1 MVTAAVPHRETSHQP
16 VAIVGMGA
24 LFPGAGNLAEYWN
37 NLVRGVDS
45 VTDVPA
51 DRWDDTFYDPG
62 ARDHPRADAFYCR
75 RGGFV
80 EADIDPARFGIMPNS
95 VDDIEP
101 DQLIALRVA
110 ADAIDDAGGA
120 GALPT
125 DRSRIGVV
133 LGRGGYLTPGLVRL
147 DQQVRT
153 AHQLVRTLGEIMPD
167 LTGDQLEQVKE
178 AFQAQL
184 RPPTSDA
191 AIGLVPNLSASRI
204 ANRLDLRGPAY
215 TVDAAC
221 ASSLV
226 AVDQA
231 IAELASGRCDMMLA
245 GGVHH
250 CHDVTLWSVFSQLG
264 ALSPAQQIR
273 PFDARAD
280 GVLIGEGTGI
290 IALKRL
296 ADAERDGDR
305 VYAVIAGTGVA
316 SDGRTASL
324 FNPDPSGQVTA
335 VQRAWEAAA
344 LDPTAPGAIGLL
356 EAHGTG
362 TVAGDTAELSTLAEV
377 FGPHADSEHQP
388 VLGTVKSMI
397 GHAMPAAG
405 AAGIIKAALA
415 LHHRTLLPTLHC
427 EQPHP
432 MLAGSRFAPIAEARP
447 WQQHASGQARRAG
460 VNAFGF
466 GGINAHII
474 LEEAPVRATTIT
486 VREPR
491 RILRI
496 AAPTAADLAAA
507 LDVPDADLLATPAT
521 GSGPAR
527 IAIDEPTPKRLG
539 LARKAV
545 ARGVPWR
552 GRSSM
557 WFTPAPLL
565 GPGGGK
571 VAMVFPGLE
580 ADFAP
585 DVTEVARELGMQ
597 LGGNSMSTEQIGAH
611 GAAVFQ
617 LGRVLH
623 RALAERGVTAGA
635 LAGHSVGEWSAM
647 TQGGMFDKAEIDTF
661 LDRFDPA
668 SITVPGVEFAVIGTT
683 AARVREALR
692 DCPRVVLS
700 HDNAPNQSMVCGP
713 GKAVTALVEQF
724 RAEGIISQVLPFQSG
739 FHTPML
745 IPFLE
750 PIIRD
755 LDALTIRAAT
765 VPVWSANT
773 TEPFPA
779 APIEIRAIYLRHL
792 VETVRFREL
801 ITRMH
806 DAGNSVFIQMG
817 TGQVSALIGDILQD
831 REHLAI
837 PAHTAKA
844 SAADQLDRV
853 LAALWVEGHRTGA
866 EAPVARQGR
875 RMAIAMGGPL
885 VSIPMAQRS
894 GLALHR
900 RQPLAGAIDTSP
912 PAAPAASAW
921 GAEFSALIADTQRV
935 AQELMTAASAPR
947 AARPAA
953 PRPQP
958 PMPQP
963 PEQQPPAQQP
973 PRPSRTTLE
982 VSLDAMP
989 YLIDHSFFKMPE
1001 GWPIDEDRWPVVPAT
1016 TLVHHMM
1023 EHASS
1028 SAPGRV
1034 PVALADVRFQKWLP
1048 VIPSATVPIIV
1059 EPENS
1064 TTVTVTLQGHARARI
1079 ALDGQYPA
1087 QPAKWH
1093 IDPSTEQPPTDE
1105 APELYTR
1112 RWMFHG
1118 PQCQGVTELTAI
1130 GDRHVRGLLR
1140 APAAPGALLDNAG
1153 QLLGYWVQTT
1163 MTDRST
1169 VFPVGMDRIEFHGHH
1184 PAPGSIVECTIL
1196 IREVTHQFIT
1206 ADIQMIADGAVWA
1219 QITGWQDRRFDS
1231 NPAIR
1236 ATDCEPEH
1244 NTLATLHQEGWAEV
1258 AEMWPD
1264 LATRELVVRK
1274 MLGAP
1279 ERDQYEAVPPRR
1291 KRQWL
1296 LGRIAAKDAI
1306 RQLLWRTAAAGI
1318 FPQEIEIGNEPGG
1331 APFATGT
1338 HGRSLPPLTLSIAHC
1353 AELGVAIAASSPC
1366 GVDVEEVLERDTT
1379 TENAALTEHE
1389 RGLLDTLASSADRAL
1404 WFTRFWTAKEAVAKM
1419 ARTGLDGAPKQFE
1432 VITASP
1438 DSLIVRHLG
1447 IDHPVRTTVTRNPLP
1462 LPPRTY
1468 VVAWTDQSG
1477 TSHTDEG
1484 TQNP

>member
-1 MVTAAVPHRETSHQP
+1 MPHQQ

-24 LFPGAGNLAEYWN
+24 LFPGASNLGEYWN

-45 VTDVPA
+45 ITEVPA
-51 DRWDDTFYDPG
+51 DRWDDTLYDPS
-62 ARDHPRADAFYCR
+62 AREHPRADAFYCR

-80 EADIDPARFGIMPNS
+80 EADIDPERFGIMPNS

-110 ADAIDDAGGA
+110 ADTIDDAGGIA
-120 GALPT
+120 ALPA

-153 AHQLVRTLGEIMPD
+153 AHQLVRTLGEIMPE
-167 LTGDQLEQVKE
+167 LTGEQLHQVKE

-250 CHDVTLWSVFSQLG
+250 CHDVTLWSVFNQLG

-273 PFDARAD
+273 PFDTRAD

-290 IALKRL
+290 VALKRL

-305 VYAVIAGTGVA
+305 IYAVITGTGVA

-335 VQRAWEAAA
+335 VRRAWEAAA
-344 LDPTAPGAIGLL
+344 LDPAAPGAIGLL

-362 TVAGDTAELSTLAEV
+362 TVAGDSAELTTLAEI
-377 FGPHADSEHQP
+377 FGPHTASEQQP
-388 VLGTVKSMI
+388 VIGTVKSMI

-405 AAGIIKAALA
+405 AAGLIKAALA

-427 EQPHP
+427 EQPHA
-432 MLAGSRFAPIAEARP
+432 MLAGSRFAPIAAAQP
-447 WQQHASGQARRAG
+447 WQQHPTGQARRAG

-491 RILRI
+491 RILRL
-496 AAPTAADLAAA
+496 AAPTAADLATA
-507 LDVPDADLLATPAT
+507 LDVADADLLATTAT

-527 IAIDEPTPKRLG
+527 IAIDEPTPKRLA

-545 ARGVPWR
+545 ARGAAWR
-552 GRSSM
+552 GRSNM
-557 WFTPAPLL
+557 WFTPSPLL

-585 DVTEVARELGMQ
+585 DVTEVARELGMP
-597 LGGNSMSTEQIGAH
+597 LSGLATGTEQIGAH

-647 TQGGMFDKAEIDTF
+647 TQGGMFDTNEIDAF

-683 AARVREALR
+683 ADRVREALGAFP
-692 DCPRVVLS
+692 DVVLS

-713 GKAVTALVEQF
+713 GKNVAALVEKF
-724 RAEGIISQVLPFQSG
+724 RADGIISQVLPFQSG

-765 VPVWSANT
+765 VPVWSATT
-773 TEPFPA
+773 TEKFPA
-779 APIEIRAIYLRHL
+779 DPIEIRAIYLRHL

-806 DAGNSVFIQMG
+806 DDGNSVFIQMG
-817 TGQVSALIGDILQD
+817 TGQVSALIGDILAD
-831 REHLAI
+831 RDHLAI
-837 PAHTAKA
+837 PAHTTKA

-853 LAALWVEGHRTGA
+853 IAALWVEGHHTRA
-866 EAPVARQGR
+866 DAPSPRQGR
-875 RMAIAMGGPL
+875 RMPIAMGGPL
-885 VSIPMAQRS
+885 VSIPLAQRA
-894 GLALHR
+894 GLAPRSRLP
-900 RQPLAGAIDTSP
+900 QAGAIDASV
-912 PAAPAASAW
+912 PAAPATSAW
-921 GAEFSALIADTQRV
+921 GAEFSALVADTQRV
-935 AQELMTAASAPR
+935 AQELMAAASAPR
-947 AARPAA
+947 ATRPPGPQPPA
-953 PRPQP
+953 PRPP
-958 PMPQP
+958 VPQP
-963 PEQQPPAQQP
+963 L
-973 PRPSRTTLE
+973 RPSRTSLD

-1028 SAPGRV
+1028 SAPGRA
-1034 PVALADVRFQKWLP
+1034 PVALTGVRFQKWLP
-1048 VIPSATVPIIV
+1048 VIPSATVPVIV
-1059 EPENS
+1059 EPDS
-1064 TTVTVTLQGHARARI
+1064 GTTVTVTLQGHARASI
-1079 ALDGQYPA
+1079 ALDDQYPPRPEA
-1087 QPAKWH
+1087 WR
-1093 IDPSTEQPPTDE
+1093 IDPSTEHAPTDE
-1105 APELYTR
+1105 AHELYTR

-1118 PQCQGVTELTAI
+1118 PRFQGVTELTAM

-1163 MTDRST
+1163 MTERST
-1169 VFPVGMDRIEFHGHH
+1169 VFPVGMDRIDFHGPH
-1184 PAPGSIVECTIL
+1184 PAAGSIVECTIL

-1206 ADIQMIADGAVWA
+1206 ADIQMITDGAVWA

-1244 NTLATLHQEGWAEV
+1244 NTLATLHPEGWAEV

-1279 ERDQYEAVPPRR
+1279 ERDQYEAIPPRR

-1306 RQLLWRTAAAGI
+1306 RQLLWRTDAAGI

-1338 HGRSLPPLTLSIAHC
+1338 HGRALPELALSIAHC
-1353 AELGVAIAASSPC
+1353 AELGVAIAASGPC
-1366 GVDVEEVLERDTT
+1366 GIDVEEVLERDAT
-1379 TENAALTEHE
+1379 TEEAALTERE
-1389 RGLLDTLASSADRAL
+1389 RHLLDALASSEANDRAL
-1404 WFTRFWTAKEAVAKM
+1404 WFARFWTAKEAVAKKL
-1419 ARTGLDGAPKQFE
+1419 RTGLDGAPKQFE

-1438 DSLIVRHLG
+1438 DRLTVRHRG
-1447 IDHPVRTTVTRNPLP
+1447 IDQPVRATVTRNPLP

-1468 VVAWTDQSG
+1468 VVAWTDQTG
-1477 TSHTDEG
+1477 TSHIDEG
-1484 TQNP
+1484 THNP

>member
-1 MVTAAVPHRETSHQP
+1 MTHQP

-24 LFPGAGNLAEYWN
+24 LFPGASNLAEYWN

-51 DRWDDTFYDPG
+51 DRWDESLYDPA

-110 ADAIDDAGGA
+110 ADAIDDAGGN
-120 GALPT
+120 GALPH

-167 LTGDQLEQVKE
+167 MTGEQLQQVKE

-226 AVDQA
+226 AIDQA

-250 CHDVTLWSVFSQLG
+250 CHDVTLWSVFNQLG

-305 VYAVIAGTGVA
+305 VYAVITGTGVA

-362 TVAGDTAELSTLAEV
+362 TVAGDSAELRTLAEV
-377 FGPHADSEHQP
+377 FGTHAASEQQP
-388 VLGTVKSMI
+388 VIGTVKSMI

-427 EQPHP
+427 EQPHA
-432 MLAGSRFAPIAEARP
+432 MLSASRFAPIAEARP
-447 WQQHASGQARRAG
+447 WQQHATGQARRAG

-474 LEEAPVRATTIT
+474 LEEAPARATTIT

-491 RILRI
+491 RILRL
-496 AAPTAADLAAA
+496 AAPTAADLATA
-507 LDVPDADLLATPAT
+507 LDVPDADLLATTAM

-527 IAIDEPTPKRLG
+527 IAIDEPTPKRLN

-571 VAMVFPGLE
+571 IAMVFPGLE
-580 ADFAP
+580 AEFAP
-585 DVTEVARELGMQ
+585 DVTEVARELGME
-597 LGGNSMSTEQIGAH
+597 LGGTSMSTEHLGAH

-623 RALAERGVTAGA
+623 RALTERGVTAGA

-647 TQGGMFDKAEIDTF
+647 TQGGMFDKSEIDTF

-683 AARVREALR
+683 AARVREALHAS
-692 DCPRVVLS
+692 PEVVLS

-755 LDALTIRAAT
+755 LDALTIRAST
-765 VPVWSANT
+765 VPVWSATT

-779 APIEIRAIYLRHL
+779 DPIEIRAIYLRHL

-817 TGQVSALIGDILQD
+817 TGQVSALIGDILHD

-844 SAADQLDRV
+844 SSADQLDRV
-853 LAALWVEGHRTGA
+853 MAALWVEGHHAGT
-866 EAPVARQGR
+866 EAPAARQGR
-875 RMAIAMGGPL
+875 RMSIAMGGPL
-885 VSIPMAQRS
+885 VSIPMAQRAS
-894 GLALHR
+894 LAS
-900 RQPLAGAIDTSP
+900 QPRLT
-912 PAAPAASAW
+912 PASASQLEGVPAASAW
-921 GAEFSALIADTQRV
+921 GAEFSALVADTQRV
-935 AQELMTAASAPR
+935 ARELMTAASAPA
-947 AARPAA
+947 AARPATPRVRPAARA
-953 PRPQP
+953 PHS
-958 PMPQP
+958 
-963 PEQQPPAQQP
+963 PAQQP
-973 PRPSRTTLE
+973 PAPQPPGPRPIQPSRTTLD
-982 VSLDAMP
+982 VSLEAMP
-989 YLIDHSFFKMPE
+989 YLIDHSFFKMPD
-1001 GWPIDEDRWPVVPAT
+1001 GWPVDEDRWPVVPAT

-1023 EHASS
+1023 EHASR
-1028 SAPGRV
+1028 SAPGCL
-1034 PVALADVRFQKWLP
+1034 PVALTDVRFQKWLP
-1048 VIPSATVPIIV
+1048 VIPSVTVPITV
-1059 EPENS
+1059 EPEDA
-1064 TTVTVTLQGHARARI
+1064 TTVNVTLQGHARARI
-1079 ALDGQYPA
+1079 AVGNQYPA
-1087 QPAKWH
+1087 QPGIWRV
-1093 IDPSTEQPPTDE
+1093 DPSTEHPPTDE
-1105 APELYTR
+1105 AHELYTR

-1118 PQCQGVTELTAI
+1118 PRFQGVTELTAI

-1140 APAAPGALLDNAG
+1140 TPAAPGALLDNAG

-1163 MTDRST
+1163 MTERST
-1169 VFPVGMDRIEFHGHH
+1169 VFPVGMDRIEFHSAH
-1184 PAPGSIVECTIL
+1184 PEPGSIVECTIL
-1196 IREVTHQFIT
+1196 IREVTHQAVT
-1206 ADIQMIADGAVWA
+1206 ADIQLITGGTVWA

-1236 ATDCEPEH
+1236 ATDCAPEH
-1244 NTLATLHQEGWAEV
+1244 NTLATLHPEGWAEV

-1274 MLGAP
+1274 MLGAT
-1279 ERDQYEAVPPRR
+1279 ERDQYAVVPPRR

-1306 RQLLWRTAAAGI
+1306 RQLLWQTEDAGI
-1318 FPQEIEIGNEPGG
+1318 FPQEIEIGNAGSG
-1331 APFATGT
+1331 APFAIGT
-1338 HGRSLPPLTLSIAHC
+1338 HGRSLPPLAVSIAHC
-1353 AELGVAIAASSPC
+1353 AELGVAIAASGPC
-1366 GVDVEEVLERDTT
+1366 GIDVEEVLERDAT
-1379 TENAALTEHE
+1379 TENAALTDRELE
-1389 RGLLDTLASSADRAL
+1389 LLDVLAGSEANDRAL
-1404 WFTRFWTAKEAVAKM
+1404 WFTRFWTAKEAVAKKLG
-1419 ARTGLDGAPKQFE
+1419 TGLDGAPKQFE
-1432 VITASP
+1432 VIAANQA
-1438 DSLIVRHLG
+1438 SLIVRHQG
-1447 IDHPVRTTVTRNPLP
+1447 IEHQVRTTVTRNPQP

-1468 VVAWTDQSG
+1468 VVAWTEHSG
-1477 TSHTDEG
+1477 TRHTDEG
-1484 TQNP
+1484 TENP